1 MRLDLTFFT
10 SKEAASFSELPLGLT
25 GEEKVDGIKRGRHLT
40 EVEAELLSL
49 RYR

>member
-10 SKEAASFSELPLGLT
+10 SEKTAPFSELPLRLT

-40 EVEAELLSL
+40 EVAAELL
-49 RYR
+49 